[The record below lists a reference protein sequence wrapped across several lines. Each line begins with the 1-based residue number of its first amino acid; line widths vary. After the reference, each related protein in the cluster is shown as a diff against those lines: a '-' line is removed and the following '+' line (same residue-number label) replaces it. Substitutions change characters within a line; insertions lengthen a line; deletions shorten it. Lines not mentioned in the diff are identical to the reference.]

1 MKVLVDRSFEKDIAG
16 VSNQKLLARLAD
28 VIEHI
33 ESCNTIAEIPNLKK
47 LKGASD
53 CFTIRIGDYRIGLS
67 VNANEIKLIRFLLRK
82 DIYKKFP

>member
-1 MKVLVDRSFEKDIAG
+1 MKVFVDRSFEKDIPEIG
-16 VSNQKLLARLAD
+16 NQKLLARLAD

-33 ESCNTIAEIPNLKK
+33 ENCRSLAEVPNLKK
-47 LKGASD
+47 LKGAND
-53 CFTIRIGDYRIGLS
+53 CFRIRIGDYRIGLR